1 MNMSRMRPAPLAT
14 PAGTLPACGMLL
26 CAIVLA
32 SPIHADETPADAIT
46 LSSAGECQPQWLPT
60 FGPQP
65 GVGGGRIYALTVFDD
80 GSGSGPA
87 VYAGGAFVTAG
98 AVGARRIAKWDG
110 SSWSPLG
117 SGTNTTIHALAVF
130 DDGSG
135 SGPAL
140 YAGGFFTSAGGV
152 SANGIATWDGSSW
165 SALGSGVTGGVSA
178 LTVFDDGT
186 GGGPALYT
194 GGLFTSAGGVSASGI
209 AKWDGSSWSALGS
222 GMDALVRALTVFDDG
237 TGGGPALYAGG
248 DFSTAGGVIANHI
261 ARWDGS
267 SWSALGS
274 GMDALVNALTVF
286 DDGSGSGPALYAGG
300 GFTTAGGV
308 SANEIAKWDGS
319 SWSALG
325 SGLKR
330 TTVIA
335 LSIFDDGSGSGPALY
350 AGGGFATAGGV
361 SANRIA
367 KWDGS
372 RWSALGSGM
381 NSNVAAMTVFDDGS
395 GNGPA
400 LYAGGGFTVSP
411 AGDSFVARWQGCA
424 IEPAIPGDV
433 NGDGVVDEL
442 DLIELLPC
450 FGLPATPP
458 CDTGQD
464 VNGDGVVN
472 VLDLIELLLNF
483 GATAP

>member
-110 SSWSPLG
+110 SSWAPLG
-117 SGTNTTIHALAVF
+117 SGMSSSVQALTVF

-194 GGLFTSAGGVSASGI
+194 GGLFTSAGGVSASG
-209 AKWDGSSWSALGS
+209 
-222 GMDALVRALTVFDDG
+222 
-237 TGGGPALYAGG
+237 
-248 DFSTAGGVIANHI
+248 
-261 ARWDGS
+261 
-267 SWSALGS
+267 
-274 GMDALVNALTVF
+274 
-286 DDGSGSGPALYAGG
+286 
-300 GFTTAGGV
+300 
-308 SANEIAKWDGS
+308 IAKWDGS